1 MSSPKFL
8 PVFFLVLLLQAI
20 DAHAQSNPYL
30 EEGADLRALF
40 AETLNNAEFVFEG
53 RCVNALKY
61 QRPSDGEWVIE
72 SVWEV
77 DVNFKGKAT
86 EGTTILGYFECN
98 RYNDYVKSILPG
110 TDEQMSPKDIHPRKI
125 GEPNSSLIF
134 GNSINGSDFQLR
146 LLGDSINLVIEPIYS
161 SLFSGSYNTTD
172 TKAPLIKNAFSQS
185 NILIFENRIELYQ
198 FLIEKLNSVQSDT
211 LKLKL
216 DDKRGGVN
224 QGDKNK
230 FEEGK
235 ASAVTISSFSD
246 NIPAGVNQVL
256 DIYGTG
262 FGSFPGANLF
272 DIENEYFNKDGVIKL
287 DNYDLAALEI

>member
-1 MSSPKFL
+1 MSSSKL
-8 PVFFLVLLLQAI
+8 ISVFFMVLRLQAF

-72 SVWEV
+72 SVWKV
-77 DVNFKGKAT
+77 DINFKGKAT

-98 RYNDYVKSILPG
+98 RYIDYVKSILPG

-146 LLGDSINLVIEPIYS
+146 LLGDSIDLVIEPIYS

-172 TKAPLIKNAFSQS
+172 TKAPLIQNAFSQS
-185 NILIFENRIELYQ
+185 NILIFENRIDLYQ
-198 FLIEKLNSVQSDT
+198 FLIEKLNSLQTDT
-211 LKLKL
+211 LKLN
-216 DDKRGGVN
+216 DIRGGVN

-230 FEEGK
+230 SEEGK
-235 ASAVTISSFSD
+235 ASAVTISSFTD
-246 NIPAGVNQVL
+246 NVPDGVNEVL
-256 DIYGTG
+256 EIYGTG
-262 FGSFPGANLF
+262 FGSTPGANLF